1 LNLRGTLSEKISRL
15 LFAAV
20 QGRRLI
26 YNTCWEDPA
35 VDRAALDLQ
44 PDDRVLVITSAGCN
58 ALDYLLAG
66 AGQVHAVDV
75 NPCQNALLEFK
86 VAAIRRLDFSSFFEL
101 FGKGRSSRAG
111 QMYHDAV
118 RPLLSA
124 GARQFWDVHLGYFR
138 GKGWRD
144 SFYYRGTFG
153 LLARLQLANAQQLL
167 RLRGAINKLLATTDI
182 HVQEKIY
189 RTEVHGRLWTPLTNW
204 LCSRQSLLSLIGIPW
219 EQRRLINEYPGGI
232 LQFSRDIVEAV
243 FTRLPLK
250 TNYFWRVYL
259 QGHYDLDCCPE
270 YLRPENYARLRGELL
285 ERLTIN
291 TLSVTNFLERAGPT
305 ISKFVLLDHMD
316 WMNAHDRRGLAAEW
330 TALLT
335 RARSGARVIFRSAG
349 LHVSYLDMLS
359 VSYRGRQALLG
370 DLLQFDRSHAQELHT
385 QDRVH
390 MYGSFHIAQLP

>member
-1 LNLRGTLSEKISRL
+1 LRGTLSEKVSRL
-15 LFAAV
+15 VFAAV

-26 YNTCWEDPA
+26 YNSCWEDPA

-44 PDDRVLVITSAGCN
+44 PDDRVLVITSGGCN

-66 AGQVHAVDV
+66 AGQVHAVDI
-75 NPCQNALLEFK
+75 NPCQNALLAFK
-86 VAAIRRLDFSSFFEL
+86 AAAIRRLDFSSFFEL
-101 FGKGRSSRAG
+101 FGKGRSPKTS
-111 QMYHDAV
+111 QMYHDAI
-118 RPLLSA
+118 RPLLPT
-124 GARQFWDVHLGYFR
+124 GARLFWDGHLGYFG

-167 RLRGAINKLLATTDI
+167 GLRRAIHMLLEAPDI
-182 HVQEKIY
+182 HLQEEIY
-189 RTEVHGRLWTPLTNW
+189 RAEVRDRLWTPLTNW
-204 LCSRQSLLSLIGIPW
+204 LCSRQVLLSLIGIPW

-259 QGHYDLDCCPE
+259 QGHYDPDCCPE

-285 ERLTIN
+285 ERLTID
-291 TLSVTNFLERAGPT
+291 TLSVTDFLERAGPA

-330 TALLT
+330 TALLA
-335 RARSGARVIFRSAG
+335 RARPGARVIFRSAG

-359 VSYRGRQALLG
+359 VSYRGRQVMLG
-370 DLLQFDRSHAQELHT
+370 DLLRFDRAKAGELHE

-390 MYGSFHIAQLP
+390 MYGSFHIAHLP

>member
-1 LNLRGTLSEKISRL
+1 LRGTLSEKVSRL
-15 LFAAV
+15 VFAAV

-26 YNTCWEDPA
+26 YNSCWEDPA

-44 PDDRVLVITSAGCN
+44 PDDRVLVITSGGCN

-66 AGQVHAVDV
+66 AGQVHAVDI
-75 NPCQNALLEFK
+75 NPCQNALLAFK
-86 VAAIRRLDFSSFFEL
+86 AAAIRRLDFSSFFEL
-101 FGKGRSSRAG
+101 FGKGRSPKTS
-111 QMYHDAV
+111 QMYHDAI
-118 RPLLSA
+118 RPLLPT
-124 GARQFWDVHLGYFR
+124 GARLFWDGHLGYFG

-167 RLRGAINKLLATTDI
+167 GLRRAIHMLLEAPDI
-182 HVQEKIY
+182 HLQEEIY
-189 RTEVHGRLWTPLTNW
+189 RAEVRDRLWTPLTNW
-204 LCSRQSLLSLIGIPW
+204 LCSRQVLLSLIGIPW

-285 ERLTIN
+285 ERLTID
-291 TLSVTNFLERAGPT
+291 TLSVTDFLERAGPA

-330 TALLT
+330 TALLA
-335 RARSGARVIFRSAG
+335 RARPGARVIFRSAG
-349 LHVSYLDMLS
+349 LHVSYLDMLT
-359 VSYRGRQALLG
+359 VSYRGRQAMLG
-370 DLLQFDRSHAQELHT
+370 DLLQFDRSRAQELHA